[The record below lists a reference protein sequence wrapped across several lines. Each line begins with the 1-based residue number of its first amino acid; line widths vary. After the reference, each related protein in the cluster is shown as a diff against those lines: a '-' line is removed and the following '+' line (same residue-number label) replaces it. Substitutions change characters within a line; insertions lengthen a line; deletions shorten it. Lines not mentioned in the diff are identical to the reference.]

1 MEHLLLCFYIN
12 RHARP
17 EFHGEV
23 VRENGDFFN
32 QPSDEAFVEL
42 GDLGGLVGDEILQFL
57 DAFQIFLLCFCV
69 HLGLLLLV
77 AKPEDLVGDGVV
89 VLFAVR
95 FIDEL
100 FLQLLEAFVEA
111 FR

>member
-32 QPSDEAFVEL
+32 QPSDEGFVKL
-42 GDLGGLVGDEILQFL
+42 GDRSVLRGDE
-57 DAFQIFLLCFCV
+57 V
-69 HLGLLLLV
+69 
-77 AKPEDLVGDGVV
+77 
-89 VLFAVR
+89 
-95 FIDEL
+95 
-100 FLQLLEAFVEA
+100 LQLLDAL
-111 FR
+111 